1 MQATQIVGFHTDA
14 FAGVDHRL
22 QLVGGAQGQMP
33 AMIHD
38 ENAVADLL
46 DLLHVMARV
55 NHRRAFVVKT
65 LNALQN
71 RIAALRIDGDGRL
84 IEENQI
90 RLMRHTACDV
100 QSTKQTSRQ
109 FRRTEP
115 AVIAQAHK
123 IQRILNQRM
132 TACPVRHIQRAEIID
147 ILLNRQFIEHSHIL
161 RYDADAA
168 FQRITGRANRFVKHT
183 YRALIERQQCENAVN
198 RRGLAG
204 TVRSKQTEN
213 LTLMHVKIE
222 IVKRQ
227 HIPIPFDQLR
237 HLDRAAGALTCL
249 PFHTLAHRLSLPHMF
264 QQR

>member
-1 MQATQIVGFHTDA
+1 
-14 FAGVDHRL
+14 
-22 QLVGGAQGQMP
+22 
-33 AMIHD
+33 
-38 ENAVADLL
+38 
-46 DLLHVMARV
+46 
-55 NHRRAFVVKT
+55 
-65 LNALQN
+65 
-71 RIAALRIDGDGRL
+71 
-84 IEENQI
+84 
-90 RLMRHTACDV
+90 MRHTACDV

-147 ILLNRQFIEHSHIL
+147 ILLNRQLIEHSHIL
-161 RYDADAA
+161 RHNADAA
-168 FQRITGRANRFVKHT
+168 FQRITSRANRFVKHT

-198 RRGLAG
+198 RCGLAG

-213 LTLMHVKIE
+213 LTFTHVKVE

-249 PFHTLAHRLSLPHMF
+249 PFRTLAHRLSLPRMF